1 MAKDCLAKPH
11 VAFKNP
17 NIKICFDDL
26 KNKTVTDEHG
36 RVCMDI
42 LRGLWGLCGGCTL
55 IDPIDQSKFFNNIL
69 YDYISIYFEPSNN
82 IKRMRDMYIKKYK
95 IIPNRACYVYIRR
108 TDKLHGEASE
118 VNYNKIFN
126 NIKNILNKNKTVN
139 MIILQ
144 TDDIQL
150 IPVFKNRLNSNI
162 KLKIIN
168 ETFLEMPDDILE
180 INNIDIDADIKSRPA
195 HKTGD
200 VNTRIS
206 LVESFM
212 VSLQIGVRCKCS
224 IMTPSTAVTLFN
236 MWKVMKGK
244 MGPDTD
250 MLLTT

>member
-1 MAKDCLAKPH
+1 
-11 VAFKNP
+11 
-17 NIKICFDDL
+17 
-26 KNKTVTDEHG
+26 
-36 RVCMDI
+36 
-42 LRGLWGLCGGCTL
+42 
-55 IDPIDQSKFFNNIL
+55 
-69 YDYISIYFEPSNN
+69 
-82 IKRMRDMYIKKYK
+82 
-95 IIPNRACYVYIRR
+95 
-108 TDKLHGEASE
+108 
-118 VNYNKIFN
+118 
-126 NIKNILNKNKTVN
+126 
-139 MIILQ
+139 
-144 TDDIQL
+144 
-150 IPVFKNRLNSNI
+150 
-162 KLKIIN
+162 
-168 ETFLEMPDDILE
+168 MPDDILE